1 MALVKR
7 STPKSRSTQSLD
19 RVRKNLAVHVSLS
32 VFNFQTAALN
42 QRQVRNR
49 SLGNN
54 PQHPGEAQ
62 KRRRSAAA
70 PSRWPRYRSHH
81 PRLSTR
87 FLKFFRQPRRSDS
100 GAPETTRV
108 NTLCVARPRAQA
120 PVARKQPHS
129 DLRAASSLA
138 AGLIPVGDAGMV
150 RRAAGTP
157 PPASALTRLRA
168 GPRRRAASLAPI
180 CPDFMARA
188 RRSGSQTA
196 SDERPSRIRSA
207 GRAARP

>member
-70 PSRWPRYRSHH
+70 PSRWAVYRRGPHS
-81 PRLSTR
+81 LSTR
-87 FLKFFRQPRRSDS
+87 FLKFFRQPLLASHNRARATSLGTSVD
-100 GAPETTRV
+100 
-108 NTLCVARPRAQA
+108 ARPRAET
-120 PVARKQPHS
+120 PDARKQPHS
-129 DLRAASSLA
+129 HRTGSAARA
-138 AGLIPVGDAGMV
+138 AGLIPAGETGMV
-150 RRAAGTP
+150 RPGREHSHGRP
-157 PPASALTRLRA
+157 FFRYRA
-168 GPRRRAASLAPI
+168 GPAAPSGVPAPM
-180 CPDFMARA
+180 CSDLTARA
-188 RRSGSQTA
+188 LR
-196 SDERPSRIRSA
+196 SRIADRS
-207 GRAARP
+207 R

>member
-70 PSRWPRYRSHH
+70 PSRWPRYRSHN

-87 FLKFFRQPRRSDS
+87 FLKFFRQTRRSGS
-100 GAPETTRV
+100 EAPESTPV
-108 NTLCVARPRAQA
+108 KTLYTARPRAQA

-138 AGLIPVGDAGMV
+138 AGVIPVGDAGMV
-150 RRAAGTP
+150 RPGREHSHGHP
-157 PPASALTRLRA
+157 FFRYRA
-168 GPRRRAASLAPI
+168 GPAAPSGVPAPM
-180 CPDFMARA
+180 CPDLTARA
-188 RRSGSQTA
+188 LR
-196 SDERPSRIRSA
+196 SRIADRS
-207 GRAARP
+207 R